1 MYFGF
6 FLFATLFLFF
16 ILKQKKQVVK
26 KILPD
31 LTFHNFYDL
40 FLLKVPKLK
49 KKNFMGQ
56 VKGVSPFFLNDQK
69 RFLIVL
75 KRGTSFYGKLFP
87 LGFFPFCSL
96 FKRLIF
102 WFFFFSNLKKKDKN
116 CKLINTM
123 QKTKIENSVEFLKV
137 HVASIK

>member
-1 MYFGF
+1 
-6 FLFATLFLFF
+6 
-16 ILKQKKQVVK
+16 
-26 KILPD
+26 
-31 LTFHNFYDL
+31 
-40 FLLKVPKLK
+40 
-49 KKNFMGQ
+49 MGQ

-87 LGFFPFCSL
+87 FCSL
-96 FKRLIF
+96 FIRLIF
-102 WFFFFSNLKKKDKN
+102 WFFLFSNPKKKDKN